1 MVSGRQTMA
10 SIEEAMRGL
19 SREENDVRRQL
30 EELTRKVGE
39 LQAHEADTYQELAR
53 FRLEHNAGEAVS
65 GRLDKAGREA
75 RRIIAERVM
84 LLEDIRQQQ
93 QNAEDALEANEKSR
107 AALADRREKEAAE
120 LESVLDAVDDKLADD
135 PAYLKQKDETEHAV
149 ATAKAAREK
158 ADLAAKDRDEKAAAY
173 EQDTLFMYLWS
184 RKYGTT
190 EYTTRGIIRWLD
202 GKVARMI
209 GYSDARPNY
218 KMLTEIP
225 IRLDEHA
232 DRLLQESQK
241 QAQALSD
248 VSRSAAADVA
258 GRDLVRE
265 IEKIDQQI
273 SAQEQERDTL
283 ESTLKTLD
291 QKSQSMAE
299 GTDPAFKKASDALQ
313 ASLKQETVQNLLRDA
328 IDTPAEEDDAIVRR
342 IITITDEITEA
353 ERESRR
359 YRDDLHDISKRRSE
373 LAKVTER
380 FRHNRYDEYGSDFRD
395 DGLAGVVLGELIK
408 GAISGAEYWARAQK
422 SHRRRRP
429 QGRRGNAFPGGL
441 GLPGSLGGTFPSAK
455 GGFPDFGGMTRDSM
469 RGRRQKPR
477 SSGGDGFRT
486 GDTF

>member
-19 SREENDVRRQL
+19 SREENDIRRQL
-30 EELTRKVGE
+30 EELTRKIGE
-39 LQAHEADTYQELAR
+39 LQAHETDSYQDLAR
-53 FRLEHNAGEAVS
+53 FRLEQNAGEAVS

-84 LLEDIRQQQ
+84 LLDEIRHQQQ
-93 QNAEDALEANEKSR
+93 TAAEALEANEKVR
-107 AALADRREKEAAE
+107 AALADRREQEAGE
-120 LESVLDAVDDKLADD
+120 LESVLDAVDDRLADD
-135 PAYLKQKDETEHAV
+135 PAYLKKKEETEQAV

-158 ADLAAKDRDEKAAAY
+158 ADLAAADRDEKAAAY
-173 EQDTLFMYLWS
+173 EQDTLFVYLWK
-184 RKYGTT
+184 RKYGTAD
-190 EYTTRGIIRWLD
+190 YSSRGVIRWLD
-202 GKVARMI
+202 GKIAKMI

-218 KMLTEIP
+218 RMLTEIP

-232 DRLLQESQK
+232 NRLLEDSQK

-248 VSRSAAADVA
+248 ISRATAADIA
-258 GRDLVRE
+258 GRDLVLE

-273 SAQEQERDTL
+273 SVQQQERDTL
-283 ESTLKTLD
+283 ESTLNTLD

-299 GTDPAFKKASDALQ
+299 GTDPAFKRASDALQ

-328 IDTPAEEDDAIVRR
+328 IDTPAEEDDAIVRK
-342 IITITDEITEA
+342 IITITDEISEA
-353 ERESRR
+353 ERESRQ
-359 YRDDLHDISKRRSE
+359 YRDDLHDLSRRRSE
-373 LAKVTER
+373 LAKVTDR
-380 FRHNRYDEYGSDFRD
+380 FRRNRYDEYGSDFRD

-455 GGFPDFGGMTRDSM
+455 GDFPDFGGMTRDSM
-469 RGRRQKPR
+469 SGGRRKPR